1 MGILNLTHDDHGSAL
16 QRLPVGIKL
25 AIGEPPAADDPKGHP
40 KRLDHFVFKRRG
52 QKGQDVIWEAAE
64 DIASVYGTNP
74 REVGIIFMD
83 DDIENVLRTNYAWWS
98 QTECKCS
105 GELVQVENG
114 NGPKFAMQAI
124 RKTQRCPDGE
134 SWPGVYKYTEGP
146 KKGQPAEPCGDGC
159 PDLEAGR
166 CKPNGA
172 LYFNL
177 DRFPMVGAIASIRTT
192 SYRSIRNLSNGLM
205 QIQKITGGRLAG
217 IRVMLRAEPEKI
229 SFESSDGKKRTSIAH
244 ILSLR
249 IDATD
254 MKVLLENMTE
264 TAKLFAQTKLL
275 GGGGRPVQYLV
286 EDSEKEKAIEM
297 SGEFYP
303 EVVREEKSST
313 LPKANIPP
321 LDVDPLEPRVIELC
335 KELGINTAKMH
346 MMMGQYAGKY
356 ADLVAKL
363 ESDLKSN
370 RPAEGADAQR
380 KESQPTKSQTPASQ
394 PPQSAS
400 KVSASFDF

>member
-1 MGILNLTHDDHGSAL
+1 MGILNLTHDESGSAL
-16 QRLPVGIKL
+16 QRLPVGIKV

-52 QKGQDVIWEAAE
+52 QKGQDVIWQAAD
-64 DIASVYGTNP
+64 DIAEVYGTNP
-74 REVGIIFMD
+74 REIGIIFMD

-105 GELVQVENG
+105 GELVQVDTNG
-114 NGPKFAMQAI
+114 RGAKFEMQAI
-124 RKTQRCPDGE
+124 RKTQKCPEGE
-134 SWPGVYKYTEGP
+134 AWPGNYRYNEGD
-146 KKGQPAEPCGDGC
+146 KKGKPVEPCGDGC
-159 PDLEAGR
+159 PDLEASR

-205 QIQKITGGRLAG
+205 QIRKITGGRLAG

-229 SFESSDGKKRTSIAH
+229 GYESNDGKKRTSIAH

-275 GGGGRPVQYLV
+275 GGGAPVQYV
-286 EDSEKEKAIEM
+286 IEDPEKERAIEM
-297 SGEFYP
+297 ATEFYEP
-303 EVVREEKSST
+303 QKVERTLPRAVIPPLEEHPLQPRVLELCALLGMNQAKTNMLLGQFAGKFEELVPKLEAELKAKGTGPAEAATAPSVKHSQPPPSPSKSST
-313 LPKANIPP
+313 
-321 LDVDPLEPRVIELC
+321 
-335 KELGINTAKMH
+335 
-346 MMMGQYAGKY
+346 
-356 ADLVAKL
+356 
-363 ESDLKSN
+363 
-370 RPAEGADAQR
+370 
-380 KESQPTKSQTPASQ
+380 
-394 PPQSAS
+394 
-400 KVSASFDF
+400 ASFDF